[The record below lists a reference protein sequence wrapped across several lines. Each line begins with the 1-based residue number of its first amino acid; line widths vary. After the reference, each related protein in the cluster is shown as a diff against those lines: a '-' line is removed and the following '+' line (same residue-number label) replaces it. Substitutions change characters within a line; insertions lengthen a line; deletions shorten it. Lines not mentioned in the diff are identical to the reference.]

1 MKKILLLLVA
11 FMSIVTLTS
20 CNKTPLEK
28 IDSFLDNANSSDTL
42 VLYNFTNFNWDYFI
56 IITARDIKKTDS
68 ILNQKGISTNNI
80 QNIKVLRETESW
92 TQVIYFIY
100 KNDVIY
106 VDVFPDNN
114 KFYFDNIKNG
124 KTIFKI
130 DYLWPREKSI
140 FKINKD
146 SFLGNSY
153 KLTPIIK

>member
-1 MKKILLLLVA
+1 MKKIILLLLMCL
-11 FMSIVTLTS
+11 FLTS

-28 IDSFLDNANSSDTL
+28 IDSFLGNANSSDTL

-92 TQVIYFIY
+92 TEVIYFIY

-114 KFYFDNIKNG
+114 KYYFDNIKDG

-146 SFLGNSY
+146 SLQGNYY

>member
-1 MKKILLLLVA
+1 MKKIILLLLMCL
-11 FMSIVTLTS
+11 FLNN

-28 IDSFLDNANSSDTL
+28 IDSFLDNVKSSDTL

-92 TQVIYFIY
+92 TEVIYFIY

-114 KFYFDNIKNG
+114 KYYFDNIKNG

-130 DYLWPREKSI
+130 DYLWPREKST

-146 SFLGNSY
+146 SLQGNSY
-153 KLTPIIK
+153 KLIPIIK

>member
-1 MKKILLLLVA
+1 MKKIMLLLLMCL
-11 FMSIVTLTS
+11 FLTN

-28 IDSFLDNANSSDTL
+28 IDSFLDNVKSSDTL

-56 IITARDIKKTDS
+56 IITARDIEKTNS

-92 TQVIYFIY
+92 TEVIYFIY

-114 KFYFDNIKNG
+114 KYYFDNIKDG

-146 SFLGNSY
+146 SFQGNYY

>member
-1 MKKILLLLVA
+1 MKKIILLLLMCL
-11 FMSIVTLTS
+11 FLTN

-28 IDSFLDNANSSDTL
+28 IDSFLDNVKSSDTL

-56 IITARDIKKTDS
+56 IITARDIEKTDS

-92 TQVIYFIY
+92 TEVIYFIY

-114 KFYFDNIKNG
+114 KYYFDNIKDG

-146 SFLGNSY
+146 SFQGNYY

>member
-1 MKKILLLLVA
+1 MKKIILLLLMCL
-11 FMSIVTLTS
+11 FLTN

-92 TQVIYFIY
+92 TQVI
-100 KNDVIY
+100 
-106 VDVFPDNN
+106 
-114 KFYFDNIKNG
+114 
-124 KTIFKI
+124 
-130 DYLWPREKSI
+130 
-140 FKINKD
+140 
-146 SFLGNSY
+146 
-153 KLTPIIK
+153 